1 MPAVGSR
8 VTRDTLASCSLRSHG
23 AGDTVSRMRT
33 TLLIAAV
40 VLAAASSGCARGA
53 RGAEVGPATGAPD
66 SFLRLAPEAQTSQTI
81 DVREGLARA
90 AAWRGLTDFLAERHT
105 IAVRDQT
112 AGFAMTAW
120 EASLTRDGVP
130 DLRYRTR
137 LVATYVGDWRQLHV
151 RAEASW
157 KEGDE
162 WQFGVDRTLLAS
174 TIAELRTRV
183 GVR

>member
-1 MPAVGSR
+1 M
-8 VTRDTLASCSLRSHG
+8 TRATASHSLRSRV

-40 VLAAASSGCARGA
+40 ALATATSGCARNA
-53 RGAEVGPATGAPD
+53 RGAGVGPSTGAPD
-66 SFLRLAPEAQTSQTI
+66 SFLRLAPESQTSQTI

-90 AAWRGLTDFLAERHT
+90 AAWRGLTDFLEERHT
-105 IAVRDQT
+105 IAVRDQA

-137 LVATYVGDWRQLHV
+137 LVATYVGDWRQLHI

-174 TIAELRTRV
+174 TVAELRTRI
-183 GVR
+183 GTR